1 MKKPQRS
8 WEGKKGTCQTSWVY
22 FAQNMGGE
30 NVLDP
35 QRCDK
40 KQRTNHSSSVAK
52 RKMDALEL
60 QDQTKNSLW
69 DDPYKGFPATK
80 GKSLV
85 FGLPGNG
92 VDKILTIHMLPA
104 QR

>member
-1 MKKPQRS
+1 M
-8 WEGKKGTCQTSWVY
+8 T
-22 FAQNMGGE
+22 
-30 NVLDP
+30 
-35 QRCDK
+35 K
-40 KQRTNHSSSVAK
+40 KQRTNHSSSFAK

-69 DDPYKGFPATK
+69 DDPYKGFLATK

-85 FGLPGNG
+85 FGLPADG
-92 VDKILTIHMLPA
+92 VDKIFTIHMLPA